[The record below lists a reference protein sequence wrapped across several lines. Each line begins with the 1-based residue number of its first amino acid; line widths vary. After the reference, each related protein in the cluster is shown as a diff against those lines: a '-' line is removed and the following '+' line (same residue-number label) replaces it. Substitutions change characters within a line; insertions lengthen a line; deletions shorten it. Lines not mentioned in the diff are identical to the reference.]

1 MPIANLQS
9 YRTVAVRV
17 HSTAFASQG
26 RAMQLEAAML
36 DNLRRKC
43 GFERVDAG
51 QKPADILLDLNIT
64 QAGRGSSGWIS
75 SDTTATLDALLVLT
89 DGSDGEL
96 LGTARVHGS
105 SSGVIMNGAP
115 PDGEAIGAVAKSI
128 ADLLGKSGCAGAR
141 VARAVPVPKT
151 DEPKPD
157 GPKPPDESKRPEAD
171 ALNDQGKEK
180 LYANDTPGALALF
193 QQANTLLPDARY
205 EFNVCL
211 TLGVQERWDD
221 AIASCQRAKAMNPQ
235 AALATRI
242 DHRLEL
248 LTHRQ

>member
-36 DNLRRKC
+36 DNLRKKC
-43 GFERVDAG
+43 GFERVAAG
-51 QKPADILLDLNIT
+51 QGAADILLDLNIT
-64 QAGRGSSGWIS
+64 QAGRGSSGWIA

-89 DGSDGEL
+89 DGGDGEL

-115 PDGEAIGAVAKSI
+115 PEGEAIGAMAKSI

-141 VARAVPVPKT
+141 VAKVVPPPKE
-151 DEPKPD
+151 DL
-157 GPKPPDESKRPEAD
+157 PKPPDETRRPEAD

-180 LYANDTPGALALF
+180 LYANDTAGALALF
-193 QQANTLLPDARY
+193 QQANTTLPDARY

-211 TLGVQERWDD
+211 TLGVQERWDA
-221 AIASCQRAKAMNPQ
+221 AIASCGRAKGMSPPE
-235 AALATRI
+235 ALAARI
-242 DHRLEL
+242 DRRLDL
-248 LTHRQ
+248 LTHHQ